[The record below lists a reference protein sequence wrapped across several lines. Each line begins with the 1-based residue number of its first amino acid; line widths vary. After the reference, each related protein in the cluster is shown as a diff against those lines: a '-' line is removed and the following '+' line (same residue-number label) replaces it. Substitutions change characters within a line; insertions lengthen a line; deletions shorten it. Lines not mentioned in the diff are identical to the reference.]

1 MRRVVLL
8 VVLAV
13 LVMVGVCLLPGWAG
27 PGGVGVVERGGA
39 EAGRGEVARAAGRG
53 EVAGAA
59 EERREARARR
69 IREGAGERAVLRER
83 IAEAVAARER
93 GPRRGGG
100 AERGEATS
108 AAERVKATRGET
120 DGDEDEGAGAR
131 PELVD
136 RSGNRGYLTR
146 VMSRELLPLAD
157 ECFELARGRSPGLA
171 GVLVI
176 DVELL
181 GDEELGGV
189 VDAAEPGE
197 GNEIRDLEV
206 IECVRESLLATT
218 LPPPPQGGRDAFSLS
233 LRFEDEG

>member
-1 MRRVVLL
+1 MRRISIL

-13 LVMVGVCLLPGWAG
+13 LVVVGVCLLPGWGG
-27 PGGVGVVERGGA
+27 PGGVVVVERGGA
-39 EAGRGEVARAAGRG
+39 EAGRVEVARAAGRG
-53 EVAGAA
+53 EAARAA

-100 AERGEATS
+100 AERGQEEATS
-108 AAERVKATRGET
+108 AKKVKATGEET
-120 DGDEDEGAGAR
+120 DGDEGAGTR
-131 PELVD
+131 PAMVD
-136 RSGNRGYLTR
+136 RSGNRGYLTQ

-157 ECFELARGRSPGLA
+157 ECFELARGRDPELA
-171 GVLVI
+171 GMLVI

-189 VDAAEPGE
+189 VEAAEPGE
-197 GNEIRDLEV
+197 GNEIRDREV

-233 LRFEDEG
+233 LRLEDEG